1 MRILT
6 TLLALASLA
15 PALMAGLTPDQKEL
29 DLRILAAQYAKYYAP
44 YQWKQEFTGFD
55 LYNLGPWIARARAA
69 KTDMDFYQVCG
80 EYVASLEDSH
90 SSFSSPSLYRISLP
104 LHADYYQDVP
114 RIDSISR
121 AALPVSSFPFQIGD
135 EVVAVDG
142 VPIADV
148 VAVNSLTVASGNHS
162 ARRRTALQRVFSTSE
177 SSNPRARNI
186 GDEVALTIRS
196 RTTGEEGV
204 YTIPVTKF
212 GVPLAEGG
220 TTPSPTFSAFPQT
233 AAANDGSEDIV
244 SPWLAPIAEFRNLRL
259 PSREPAPE
267 LPGVP
272 AVLGFGIRPGFP
284 MPSGFVQR
292 LGRLST
298 DSFFSGTYTVGGKR
312 IGFIRIPTFAPS
324 AGAAA
329 SLRQFD
335 TEIQFFNDN
344 TDGLVIDIMRNG
356 GGDGCYTEELLR
368 RLIPYSFQG
377 MGFEIRASFRVVSAF
392 YNTWQRAIELGAPPH
407 VIALVESHFRNVES
421 AYRELRGR
429 SGPVP
434 ICSESL
440 QRLPH
445 PLAYSK
451 PLVLVADEY
460 SSSASDVFSAVIQ
473 DSRRGPLF
481 GYRTNG
487 AGGAV
492 NSFDVGP
499 YSEATASVTVT
510 LMARP
515 APVSIPG
522 YPTTSYIENVGVYP
536 DMPYD
541 FMSLDNL
548 LSGGV
553 MFRDAVTDAI
563 LAQIATV
570 P

>member
-15 PALMAGLTPDQKEL
+15 PALMAGLTPDQKEF

-90 SSFSSPSLYRISLP
+90 SSFSSPSLYRLSLP

-114 RIDSISR
+114 RIDAITR
-121 AALPVSSFPFQIGD
+121 ALLPVSRFPFQIGD
-135 EVVAVDG
+135 EIVAVDG
-142 VPIADV
+142 VPIAQA
-148 VAVNSLTVASGNHS
+148 VAANSLTVASGNHS

-177 SSNPRARNI
+177 ASNPRAGAI

-196 RTTGEEGV
+196 RATGEEAV
-204 YTIPVTKF
+204 YAIPVTKF

-220 TTPSPTFSAFPQT
+220 TTPSPAFRASPQ
-233 AAANDGSEDIV
+233 AAASGDSEDIV
-244 SPWLAPIAEFRNLRL
+244 SPWLAPLAEFRNLRL
-259 PSREPAPE
+259 PSREPEPE

-284 MPSGFVQR
+284 LPTGFVQR

-298 DSFFSGTYTVGGKR
+298 DSFFSGTYNAGGKR

-377 MGFEIRASFRVVSAF
+377 VAVEVRASFRIVSAF
-392 YNTWQRAIELGAPPH
+392 YNTWQRAIALDAPPH
-407 VIALVESHFRNVES
+407 VIALLESHYRNVES

-434 ICSESL
+434 ICTESL
-440 QRLPH
+440 ERLPH

-460 SSSASDVFSAVIQ
+460 SASASDIFSAVIQ

-481 GYRTNG
+481 GNRTNG

-492 NSFDVGP
+492 NGFDVGP
-499 YSEATASVTVT
+499 YSEASASVTVSLLVRT
-510 LMARP
+510 G
-515 APVSIPG
+515 PVSIPG
-522 YPTTSYIENVGVYP
+522 YPTTSYLENVGVYP
-536 DMPYD
+536 DMPHD

-548 LSGGV
+548 LSGGTL
-553 MFRDAVTDAI
+553 FRDAVTDAI
-563 LAQIATV
+563 LQQIATV